1 MLGMLR
7 YQVLKT
13 PLPFSGNVFWMNFF
27 YRGEKN
33 VIIISTS
40 KYLSLYGGGGLT
52 FFYFSQI
59 IDLTH
64 MLSI

>member
-27 YRGEKN
+27 LSWGKKCYY
-33 VIIISTS
+33 
-40 KYLSLYGGGGLT
+40 YLNFEIFESVWRRRLDFLL
-52 FFYFSQI
+52 FFANN
-59 IDLTH
+59 
-64 MLSI
+64 